1 MSYATTDII
10 SLNQG
15 EGRYRK
21 SLIYNFDEAIELY
34 KVELPTLIRE
44 SLAEQAKE
52 IETYKK
58 NVALAKEAG
67 IV

>member
-34 KVELPTLIRE
+34 KTELPALIRE
-44 SLAEQAKE
+44 SLNDQAKE

-58 NVALAKEAG
+58 NLAVAKELG
-67 IV
+67 LI

>member
-1 MSYATTDII
+1 MSSYATTDII

-34 KVELPTLIRE
+34 K
-44 SLAEQAKE
+44 
-52 IETYKK
+52 
-58 NVALAKEAG
+58 
-67 IV
+67 